1 MSTKISSKQN
11 SNSEFDPKFVSDID
25 IKFPKLYNHL
35 MELNKAEMKFI
46 TMFLLNYNNP
56 EYAVEEVRN
65 KAKHLKLIT
74 LTAFAS
80 FALRF
85 TMIKVSR
92 REGSKT
98 GVKRNVLENN
108 HF

>member
-1 MSTKISSKQN
+1 MYLGKDL
-11 SNSEFDPKFVSDID
+11 E
-25 IKFPKLYNHL
+25 
-35 MELNKAEMKFI
+35 NKG
-46 TMFLLNYNNP
+46 
-56 EYAVEEVRN
+56 
-65 KAKHLKLIT
+65 KHLKLIT